1 MDREKMRQKFNVVVN
16 NETSSPVGFSETLQY
31 MSPLEKIKAIKK
43 IAPDLAKTLGLDL
56 GISSQMKIKEI
67 KDLLDELHIEKV
79 NAVDKESLLE
89 LLDKVGKN
97 SYLDDVL
104 IDIIKTRKE
113 KIDKK
118 EEVKKKQIEERKR
131 QMEEE
136 RKRQMEEVKK
146 KQMEEE
152 KKRQMEEEKKRQEVK
167 KRQEEKKRQIE
178 EERKRLEE
186 EKQRKLQQQKE
197 RIRDA
202 YGKIWNIAYQNGQ
215 KYYWDETG
223 KSTWTIPGQAPPP
236 PPQNISISVSYT
248 SPYERYHAEA
258 LRELNAIPLELRYG
272 KNYNPSTFEDL
283 PYSSWM

>member
-1 MDREKMRQKFNVVVN
+1 MDREKIRQKFNVVVN
-16 NETSSPVGFSETLQY
+16 NETSSQIGFSETLQY

-43 IAPDLAKTLGLDL
+43 ISPDLAKTLGLDL
-56 GISSQMKIKEI
+56 GISSQMKLKEI

-113 KIDKK
+113 KFDKK
-118 EEVKKKQIEERKR
+118 EEERKR

-136 RKRQMEEVKK
+136 RKRQMEEERKRQFEEVKK

-152 KKRQMEEEKKRQEVK
+152 RKKQMEEERKRQMEEER
-167 KRQEEKKRQIE
+167 KRQEERKKQM
-178 EERKRLEE
+178 EE
-186 EKQRKLQQQKE
+186 EKQSKLQQQKE

-202 YGKIWNIAYQNGQ
+202 NGKIWNIAYDQQGR

-223 KSTWTIPGQAPPP
+223 KSDWMIPGQIPPP

-248 SPYERYHAEA
+248 SPYERYHTEA